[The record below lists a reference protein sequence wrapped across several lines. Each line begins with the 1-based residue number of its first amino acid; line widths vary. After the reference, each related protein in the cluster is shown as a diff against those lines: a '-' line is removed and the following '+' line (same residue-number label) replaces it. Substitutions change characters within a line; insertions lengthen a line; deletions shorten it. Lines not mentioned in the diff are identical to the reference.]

1 MLKVFVK
8 TIELTDLIQTVL
20 ALSICPTL
28 PILLKL
34 SLPNL
39 LDS

>member
-8 TIELTDLIQTVL
+8 TIKSTDLIQKVL
-20 ALSICPTL
+20 ALSICPIL
-28 PILLKL
+28 LKLLKL
-34 SLPNL
+34 SLLDL